1 MKKLKYIFCDLDGT
15 LLNDDKVI
23 SPEQVSYIRE
33 LKKRKGVRFGFASGR
48 TLNSLIPL
56 AKEMEILDVCDVI
69 VANNGVDVYDV
80 ARNETE
86 QNHLIPVT
94 TVQKIVHMMES
105 YKDILNVIVHSRNEL
120 YGMEKTRRIDRVLR
134 INHYDQ
140 SQYHSIYD
148 GGYDSVARVSLL
160 FEEERYPE
168 VRAVVE
174 ATEFPDGVQAFQS
187 DVDIYDLVR
196 EGVSKAR
203 GIERYVSRQGDTLE
217 QVIAF
222 GDSGNDRR
230 MLEEAGVSVAMKN
243 GIKEICDIADYTT
256 SRTNNEN
263 GIKEFLITVEDWF

>member
-56 AKEMEILDVCDVI
+56 AKEMEMLDVCDVI

-94 TVQKIVHMMES
+94 TVQKIVDMMES

-160 FEEERYPE
+160 FEEEKYPE

-174 ATEFPDGVQAFQS
+174 ATEFPDGVQSFQS

-196 EGVSKAR
+196 QGVSKAR

-243 GIKEICDIADYTT
+243 GIKEIRDIADYTT
-256 SRTNNEN
+256 SRTNN